1 MKTPSIVLV
10 SIAAIIAGCSSP
22 SKVVTADIQ
31 FRCGTNVVTV
41 SQPKDTVIG
50 SLEFDPRT
58 GKLVLRD
65 YSSTAN
71 AAAIKAVE
79 AQAAAQALVATGAM
93 DTIRLL
99 IERGAAGYAAANGIP
114 MGTSRDSTN
123 AKAPAVA
130 GARVEPTS
138 GVSILPR

>member
-1 MKTPSIVLV
+1 MKKLLLLASICLM
-10 SIAAIIAGCSSP
+10 AGCASP

-50 SLEFDPRT
+50 SMEFDPTT
-58 GKLVLRD
+58 GRLILKD

-93 DTIRLL
+93 ETIRLL
-99 IERGAAGYAAANGIP
+99 VEKGAAGAAAANGIP
-114 MGTSRDSTN
+114 LPPTN
-123 AKAPAVA
+123 EKAPAKA
-130 GARVEPTS
+130 GARVLEVPKAQ
-138 GVSILPR
+138 

>member
-1 MKTPSIVLV
+1 MRTFLVLALV
-10 SIAAIIAGCSSP
+10 FLVGCASP
-22 SKVVTADIQ
+22 SKVVTADIS
-31 FRCGTNVVTV
+31 FRCGTNTVTV

-50 SLEFDPRT
+50 SLEFDPST

-93 DTIRLL
+93 ETIRLL
-99 IERGAAGYAAANGIP
+99 VEKGLAGFAAANGVPIP
-114 MGTSRDSTN
+114 ATRESTN
-123 AKAPAVA
+123 GKAPAKA
-130 GARVEPTS
+130 GARVCDP
-138 GVSILPR
+138 GQCQ